1 MFVGSLFYSLENN
14 IRTKII
20 TTFTYQYL
28 VTMENKLVEE
38 LNAISSKM
46 LKSYET
52 LNQIHEVDIA
62 TTPKTAVYSEDK
74 LTLYRYDRETEASYK
89 TPVLII
95 YALVNTYKMLDIQ
108 PDRSYIKNLLNAGL
122 DVYLIDWGFPS
133 KSDRFLSIDDYVN
146 GYINNCVD
154 FIRKKHRVEKINI
167 LSICQGGT
175 LSVIYSSLYPNKI
188 KNLVT
193 HVTPIDFS
201 TNDGLLFR
209 WSKDMDFDKLVEG
222 FDGIIPGDFL
232 NQGFDMLKPMMKIQK
247 QQTFTNSLDDKDKLL
262 NFLRMEK
269 WISESPDQAGEC
281 FRQFMKDLYQEN
293 KLIKGELEVGGKKVN
308 LKNLSANLLNI
319 YATEDHLVPPAAT
332 IPLNDYV
339 GSKDKELYSFKG
351 GHIGVFVGGKSQK
364 ELAPAVTTWLKKRD

>member
-1 MFVGSLFYSLENN
+1 METN
-14 IRTKII
+14 IIKEMADMS
-20 TTFTYQYL
+20 QK
-28 VTMENKLVEE
+28 V
-38 LNAISSKM
+38 

-52 LNQIHEVDIA
+52 LNNIHEVDIA
-62 TTPKTAVYSEDK
+62 TTPKTAVYNEDK
-74 LTLYRYDRETEASYK
+74 LTLYRYNRDTDATYK
-89 TPVLII
+89 TPILIV

-108 PDRSYIKNLLNAGL
+108 PDRSYIKNLLNAGF
-122 DVYLIDWGFPS
+122 DVYLIDWGYPG
-133 KSDRFLSIDDYVN
+133 KADRFLSMDDYVN

-154 FIRKKHRVEKINI
+154 FIRKKNRIEKINI

-175 LSVIYSSLYPNKI
+175 LSVIYSSLFPNKI

-201 TNDGLLFR
+201 TNDGLLFK
-209 WSKDMDFDKLVEG
+209 WSRDMDFDKLVDANHG
-222 FDGIIPGDFL
+222 LVPGDFL
-232 NQGFDMLKPMMKIQK
+232 NQGFDMLKPMMKVQK
-247 QQTFTNSLDDKDKLL
+247 QQTLSNSLDDKDKLM

-281 FRQFMKDLYQEN
+281 FRQFMKELYQQN
-293 KLIKGELEVGGKKVN
+293 KLIKGELEVGNKKVN
-308 LKNLSANLLNI
+308 LKNLTSPLLNI

-364 ELAPAVTTWLKKRD
+364 ELAPAVTKWLAARDK

>member
-1 MFVGSLFYSLENN
+1 MD
-14 IRTKII
+14 
-20 TTFTYQYL
+20 
-28 VTMENKLVEE
+28 NKLIEE
-38 LNAISSKM
+38 FNAMSSKM
-46 LKSYET
+46 IKSYDT
-52 LNQIHEVDIA
+52 LKQIDEVDIA
-62 TTPKTAVYSEDK
+62 TTPKTAVYKEDK
-74 LTLYRYDRETEASYK
+74 LTLYRYDRDSDPTYK
-89 TPVLII
+89 TPVLIV
-95 YALVNTYKMLDIQ
+95 YALVNTYKMLDLQ
-108 PDRSYIKNLLNAGL
+108 PDRSYIKNLLGAGL

-133 KSDRFLSIDDYVN
+133 KGDRYLNLDDYVN

-154 FIRKKHRVEKINI
+154 FIRKSNRVESINI

-175 LSVIYSSLYPNKI
+175 LSVIYASLYPNKV

-193 HVTPIDFS
+193 HVTPVDFS

-209 WSKDMDFDKLVEG
+209 WSKDMDFDLLVDANHG
-222 FDGIIPGDFL
+222 LIPGDFL
-232 NQGFDMLKPMMKIQK
+232 NQGFDMLKPMMKVQK
-247 QQTFTNSLDDKDKLL
+247 QQALTNSLDDKDKLL

-281 FRQFMKDLYQEN
+281 FRQFMKELYQQN
-293 KLIKGELEVGGKKVN
+293 KLIKGELEVGGKRVN
-308 LKNLSANLLNI
+308 LKNLTSPLLNI

-364 ELAPAVTTWLKKRD
+364 ELAPAVTSWLKKRD

>member
-1 MFVGSLFYSLENN
+1 MEE
-14 IRTKII
+14 
-20 TTFTYQYL
+20 FT
-28 VTMENKLVEE
+28 N
-38 LNAISSKM
+38 ISSKM
-46 LKSYET
+46 MKSYNT
-52 LNQIHEVDIA
+52 LNQIDSVDIA
-62 TTPKTAVYSEDK
+62 TSPKTAVYNEDK
-74 LTLYRYDRETEASYK
+74 LTLYRYDRDTDPTYK
-89 TPVLII
+89 TPVVIV

-108 PDRSYIKNLLNAGL
+108 PDRSYIQNLLKAGL
-122 DVYLIDWGFPS
+122 DVYLIDWGNPT
-133 KSDRFLSIDDYVN
+133 KGDRYISMDDYVN

-154 FIRKKHRVEKINI
+154 FVRKKNRVEKINI

-175 LSVIYSSLYPNKI
+175 LSVIYSSLYPNKV

-209 WSKDMDFDKLVEG
+209 WSKDMDFDKLVDANHG
-222 FDGIIPGDFL
+222 LIPGDFL
-232 NQGFDMLKPMMKIQK
+232 NQGFDMLKPMMKVQK
-247 QQTFTNSLDDKDKLL
+247 QQTLTNSLDDKDKLL

-269 WISESPDQAGEC
+269 WISESPDQTGEC
-281 FRQFMKDLYQEN
+281 FRQFMKDLYQQN

-308 LKNLSANLLNI
+308 LKNLTSPLMNI

-339 GSKDKELYSFKG
+339 GSTDKELYSFKG

-364 ELAPAVTTWLKKRD
+364 ELAPAVTAWLKQRDK

>member
-1 MFVGSLFYSLENN
+1 M
-14 IRTKII
+14 
-20 TTFTYQYL
+20 
-28 VTMENKLVEE
+28 TMEKNLVEE
-38 LNAISSKM
+38 MNSLTTKMIKSYDAFSNLQDVEIAIS
-46 LKSYET
+46 
-52 LNQIHEVDIA
+52 
-62 TTPKTAVYSEDK
+62 PKTAVYSEDK
-74 LTLYRYDRETEASYK
+74 LTLYKYNRETEPTYK
-89 TPVLII
+89 TPVLIV

-108 PDRSYIKNLLNAGL
+108 PDRSYIQNLLAAGL
-122 DVYLIDWGFPS
+122 DVYLIDWGNPT
-133 KSDRFLSIDDYVN
+133 KVDKFLSIDDYVN

-154 FIRKKHRVEKINI
+154 FIRKKNRVEKINI

-209 WSKDMDFDKLVEG
+209 WSRDMDFDKIVDG
-222 FDGIIPGDFL
+222 FDGLIPGEFL
-232 NQGFDMLKPMMKIQK
+232 NQGFDMLKPMMKLQK
-247 QQTFTNSLDDKDKLL
+247 QQTLSSAIEDKDKLM

-269 WISESPDQAGEC
+269 WISESPDQAGQC
-281 FRQFMKDLYQEN
+281 FKEFMKDLYQEN
-293 KLIKGELEVGGKKVN
+293 KLAKGELEVGGKKVN
-308 LKNLSANLLNI
+308 LKNLTSNLLNI

-332 IPLNDYV
+332 MPLNDYV

-364 ELAPAVTTWLKKRD
+364 ELAPAVTAWLKKRD